1 MSGEYGLASACSASF
16 RLCGQARANFK
27 CVTAAFKPTVTWTK
41 PLYIILHSSFTL
53 LLHSFFF
60 SLRLSTYVTRWA
72 LSRLVTH
79 GVSYLWGKCLLRDE
93 RRWLII
99 YDNVK
104 DNCALVLNRRFAISF
119 QEQMRA
125 KARRWRK
132 LLPFFD
138 CKLENTNIGGKKVK
152 TCFFSIGH
160 LFTAIFKAVHY

>member
-1 MSGEYGLASACSASF
+1 MSGEYGLASARSASF

-27 CVTAAFKPTVTWTK
+27 CVTAAFKLTVTWTK
-41 PLYIILHSSFTL
+41 PLYIILHFSFSL
-53 LLHSFFF
+53 LLFF
-60 SLRLSTYVTRWA
+60 SLRWSTYVTRWA

-79 GVSYLWGKCLLRDE
+79 GASYLWGKRLLRDE

-104 DNCALVLNRRFAISF
+104 DNCALVLTRRFTISF

-152 TCFFSIGH
+152 TRFFSIGH

>member
-27 CVTAAFKPTVTWTK
+27 CVTAAFSQRLPGQNHYTLYCI
-41 PLYIILHSSFTL
+41 PLSRSSFIL
-53 LLHSFFF
+53 FFF
-60 SLRLSTYVTRWA
+60 SLRWSTYVTRWA

-104 DNCALVLNRRFAISF
+104 DNCALVLTRRFAISF